1 MVSAATLRPLRTGL
15 LAGLKVKRCQT
26 ENGRGAICRYPEPVV
41 FQRLSALDC
50 LWMHLQPRAMDMVRH
65 RAQEGGGGDGEKSP
79 EKETTWDR
87 WVVVQDSGMVLCRMG
102 FGIRPRHWRS
112 VPG

>member
-1 MVSAATLRPLRTGL
+1 
-15 LAGLKVKRCQT
+15 
-26 ENGRGAICRYPEPVV
+26 
-41 FQRLSALDC
+41 
-50 LWMHLQPRAMDMVRH
+50 MVRH